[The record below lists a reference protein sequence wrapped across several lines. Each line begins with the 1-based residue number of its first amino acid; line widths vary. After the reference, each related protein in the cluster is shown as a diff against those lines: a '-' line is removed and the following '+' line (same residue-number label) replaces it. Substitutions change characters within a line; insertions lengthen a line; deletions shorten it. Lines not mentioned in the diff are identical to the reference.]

1 MLVLGTDWATYSSLA
16 TAGGTLV
23 LAIATFAAVRSS
35 NRSARVAEVALREQR
50 RPIFSQ
56 SRLDDPI
63 QKIMFVEG
71 HWVRAAGG
79 HGVAEHDGAIYLAIS
94 LRNVGTGIGVCQ
106 AWHVAPGQQ
115 TNREARDHAPDD
127 QFRLQTR
134 DLYIPAGD
142 VGMWQGALR
151 DRNDAT
157 FQGVAEAI
165 DRQDVVTVELL
176 YSDQVGDQRT
186 ITRFGLV
193 PFEVR
198 DNDGQ
203 SRIDWFATINR
214 HWYLD
219 RAGPRS
225 DEQIS
230 AAVDVVLNER
240 EAAQEFEAAEA
251 AEAATEAE
259 GAATE
264 AETAPAAMQV
274 EAAEAEAAEAGEA
287 ASDAQPA
294 DAQAARADGALSA
307 ETDGAEH
314 SRSDEAESQRAD
326 GAGPVAVIPRP
337 NCE

>member
-1 MLVLGTDWATYSSLA
+1 MLVLGTDWSTISSLA
-16 TAGGTLV
+16 TAAGTLV
-23 LAIATFAAVRSS
+23 LAVATFAAVRSS
-35 NRSARVAEVALREQR
+35 NRSARISEVALREQR

-79 HGVAEHDGAIYLAIS
+79 HGVAEHDGSIYLAIS

-115 TNREARDHAPDD
+115 TAGVQREHAPED

-142 VGMWQGALR
+142 IGMWQGALR
-151 DRNDAT
+151 DRNDPT

-186 ITRFGLV
+186 ITRFGLI
-193 PFEVR
+193 PYEIP
-198 DNDGQ
+198 DKDGTT
-203 SRIDWFATINR
+203 RVEWFATINR

-230 AAVDVVLNER
+230 EAVDVVLRDR

-251 AEAATEAE
+251 AEAAQGVDGAEGVDGTQPAEAAQGAQAANGAQAAEVQVAQVDSAPSAGAE
-259 GAATE
+259 GAE
-264 AETAPAAMQV
+264 PK
-274 EAAEAEAAEAGEA
+274 
-287 ASDAQPA
+287 
-294 DAQAARADGALSA
+294 RADGA
-307 ETDGAEH
+307 E
-314 SRSDEAESQRAD
+314 
-326 GAGPVAVIPRP
+326 PVTVIPRP